1 MIVSVDIRAMQH
13 LTDIKVSFDFSRDP
27 LVCMTSKNG
36 VGKTSI
42 IKALALLKDTAIVS
56 KTSSVFS
63 ISQQTAIDVRIN
75 DDLYAFR
82 FRDGDLDTKDVLRD
96 EAFLSVELP
105 IPYGKRFSDFPAL
118 GSIDMTLR
126 EMYLKGDY
134 QDAHELIAFLK
145 AVYRDDTKFHN
156 LKVVNIK
163 GVSYYFLPL
172 DNKRYIRED
181 YFSSGEYFVIS
192 IFKMIT
198 SSSQLI
204 VIDEIDVSLD
214 SSAQVSLM
222 SSVRK
227 ICLEREKKVLFTT
240 HSLPIMKTI
249 YEYGTPIIYLKNE
262 DGAVS
267 HNQVSYSFVQLE
279 MFGFHGYDRY
289 IFTEDVTLEHYINLK
304 LSMMETQNRVKVIY
318 IGGCDNVVDLMRR
331 NAATGFICPAKDAIA
346 VLDGDAKAKYGHR
359 RDVVLSPYDDIED
372 EIFRKFKE
380 ENEIHNL
387 PDVAPGNAKSKAY
400 WKKLMEKLDSHSLT
414 REDVFAILEH
424 GYEEDVVIF
433 HQTLESFINGG
444 KE

>member
-1 MIVSVDIRAMQH
+1 MIVSVDIRALQH
-13 LTDIKVSFDFSRDP
+13 LADIRVSFDFSRDP
-27 LVCMTSKNG
+27 LICMTSKNG

-42 IKALALLKDTAIVS
+42 IKALALLKDTAIIS

-63 ISQQTAIDVRIN
+63 ISDETQIDITIN
-75 DDLYAFR
+75 DDHYAFR
-82 FRDGDLDTKDVLRD
+82 SQQGELDTKDILRD
-96 EAFLSVELP
+96 ETFLNVELP

-118 GSIDMTLR
+118 GSIDSILR
-126 EMYLKGDY
+126 EMYIKGDS
-134 QDAHELIAFLK
+134 QDAHELIAFMRS
-145 AVYRDDTKFHN
+145 VYKDDNKFQN

-163 GVSYYFLPL
+163 GVNYYFLPL
-172 DNKRYIRED
+172 DSNRYIRED

-192 IFKMIT
+192 IFRMIT

-204 VIDEIDVSLD
+204 IIDEIDVSLD

-222 SSVRK
+222 SAVRA
-227 ICLEREKKVLFTT
+227 ICVERDKKVLFTT

-249 YEYGTPIIYLKNE
+249 YEYGTPIFYLKNT
-262 DGAVS
+262 DGVIS
-267 HNQVSYSFVQLE
+267 HNQVSYSYIQLE
-279 MFGFHGYDRY
+279 MFGFQGYDRY

-304 LSMMETQNRVKVIY
+304 LSEMETQNRVKVIY

-331 NAATGFICPAKDAIA
+331 NAATGFICPARNAIA
-346 VLDGDAKAKYGHR
+346 VLDGDARAKHGR
-359 RDVVLSPYDDIED
+359 RSDVILSPYDDIED

-380 ENEIHNL
+380 ENDLHNL
-387 PDVAPGNAKSKAY
+387 PDVAPENAKSKAY

-424 GYEEDVVIF
+424 GYEANVAVF
-433 HQTLESFINGG
+433 QQTLESFINGG